1 MSFYELVIYICNE
14 LAQNSTKEQIMERL
28 VSAGWQKAEI
38 NRAFLE
44 AKKTEGLPMSAVTF
58 SDLKPKRHRA
68 WVRIVRGFV
77 IILLCIVIVFTA
89 FSILFNL
96 GFVAPI

>member
-58 SDLKPKRHRA
+58 SDLKPKRRRV